1 MENKFIC
8 RLVQFFVK
16 IGYYFIHYP
25 NPKVVEGEGS
35 LLKIPDLIKED
46 KLKKPLIV
54 TDKGLFNLGVHIPL
68 VEKLKEEGMPYA
80 IFSDVF
86 PNPTCENVM
95 NGYEVYKIEE
105 CDCIIAIGGGSPMD
119 TAKTIGAKAARP
131 KKDIRKFLGLFSV
144 GKKIPMLYAVP
155 TTAGTGSE
163 ATIAAVITDEKENH
177 KIPICDPALM
187 PRRAILD
194 PKLTEGLPAFMTAT
208 TGMDAL
214 CHAVEAYTNHTYCT
228 KYENELCEKAV
239 KLIYEN
245 ILTVFNDGHNLEARK
260 NMQLAAMYAGR
271 AFSRGSVGYV
281 HAIGHTLGGLY
292 HIGHGEAMAVILPKV
307 MRKYGASAEKRLAML
322 ADVVGMTGSN
332 NAEKADKFLT
342 WIEETNKAM
351 NLRSSFE
358 QIEDK
363 DIDTIVKWAIKE
375 ANPIYPCPQVWK
387 YKDFYDM
394 VVELKNSSEVK
405 K

>member
-1 MENKFIC
+1 MENKFLC
-8 RLVQFFVK
+8 RFVQFFVK
-16 IGYYFIHYP
+16 IGYYFFRF
-25 NPKVVEGEGS
+25 PKAKVIDGEDS
-35 LLKIPDLIKED
+35 FLSIPELIKED
-46 KLKKPLIV
+46 NLKKPLIV
-54 TDKGLFNLGVHIPL
+54 TDNSLMKLGLINPL
-68 VEKLKEEGMPYA
+68 LNKLKELEMPYA
-80 IFSDVF
+80 LFSDVQ

-95 NGYEVYKIEE
+95 NGYEVYKNEQ
-105 CDCIIAIGGGSPMD
+105 CDCLVAVGSGSPMD
-119 TAKTIGAKAARP
+119 TAKTIGAKAAKP

-163 ATIAAVITDEKENH
+163 ATLAAVITDEKKNH
-177 KIPICDPALM
+177 KIPICDPVLM

-194 PKLTEGLPAFMTAT
+194 PKLTEGLPPFMTAT

-228 KYENELCEKAV
+228 KLENELAEKAV
-239 KLIYEN
+239 KLIHDN
-245 ILTVFNDGHNLEARK
+245 ILTVYKDGHNLEARK

-292 HIGHGEAMAVILPKV
+292 HISHGEAMSVILPKV
-307 MRKYGASAEKRLAML
+307 MKKYGKSAEKRLAKL
-322 ADVVGMTGSN
+322 AVVAGINGKDDN
-332 NAEKADKFLT
+332 EKANNFIT

-351 NLRSSFE
+351 NIRNNFAE
-358 QIEDK
+358 IRDE
-363 DIDTIVKWAIKE
+363 DIDTIIKWAIKE

-387 YKDFYDM
+387 YKDFKEI
-394 VVELKNSSEVK
+394 VLQLKA
-405 K
+405 

>member
-1 MENKFIC
+1 MQNKFLC

-16 IGYYFIHYP
+16 IGYYFFRFP
-25 NPKVVEGEGS
+25 KAKVVSGEGS
-35 LLKIPDLIKED
+35 FISIPDLIKED
-46 KLKKPLIV
+46 GLKKPLIV
-54 TDKGLFNLGVHIPL
+54 TDNSLMKLGLVNPL
-68 VEKLKEEGMPYA
+68 IDKLKDLNMPFVV
-80 IFSDVF
+80 FSDVQ

-95 NGYEVYKIEE
+95 NGYEVYKSEN
-105 CDCIIAIGGGSPMD
+105 CDCIVAVGGGSPMD

-144 GKKIPMLYAVP
+144 RKKIPMLYAVP

-163 ATIAAVITDEKENH
+163 ATLAAVITDEKKNH
-177 KIPICDPALM
+177 KIPICDPVLM
-187 PRRAILD
+187 PRRAILE
-194 PKLTEGLPAFMTAT
+194 PRLTEGLPPFMTAT

-228 KYENELCEKAV
+228 KLENELAEKAV
-239 KLIYEN
+239 KLIHDN
-245 ILTVFNDGHNLEARK
+245 ILTVFHDGHNLEARK

-292 HIGHGEAMAVILPKV
+292 HISHGEAMSVILPKV
-307 MRKYGASAEKRLAML
+307 MRKYGKFVHKRLANL
-322 ADVVGMTGSN
+322 AVIVGIEGKDDS
-332 NAEKADKFLT
+332 EKANKFID
-342 WIEETNKAM
+342 WIEETNKEM
-351 NLRSSFE
+351 NIRTSFE
-358 QIEDK
+358 QIRDE

-387 YKDFYDM
+387 YKDFKEI
-394 VVELKNSSEVK
+394 VLELKAK
-405 K
+405 

>member
-1 MENKFIC
+1 MENKFLC

-16 IGYYFIHYP
+16 IGYYFFRFP
-25 NPKVVEGEGS
+25 KAKVVDGEGS
-35 LLKIPDLIKED
+35 FLSIPDLIKED
-46 KLKKPLIV
+46 NLKKPLIV
-54 TDKGLFNLGVHIPL
+54 TDNSLMKLGLINPL
-68 VEKLKEEGMPYA
+68 INKLKELNMPYA
-80 IFSDVF
+80 LFSDVQ

-95 NGYEVYKIEE
+95 NGYEIYKLEK
-105 CDCIIAIGGGSPMD
+105 CDCLVAVGGGSPMD
-119 TAKTIGAKAARP
+119 TAKTIGAKAAKP

-163 ATIAAVITDEKENH
+163 ATLAAVITDEKKNH
-177 KIPICDPALM
+177 KIPICDPVLM

-194 PKLTEGLPAFMTAT
+194 PKLTEGLPPFMTAT

-228 KYENELCEKAV
+228 KLENELAEKAV
-239 KLIYEN
+239 KLIHDN
-245 ILTVFNDGHNLEARK
+245 ILTVFKDGHNLEARK

-292 HIGHGEAMAVILPKV
+292 HISHGEAMSVILPKV
-307 MRKYGASAEKRLAML
+307 MRKYGKSAEKRLAKL
-322 ADVVGMTGSN
+322 AVVAGIEGKDDN
-332 NAEKADKFLT
+332 EKANNFIT

-351 NLRSSFE
+351 NIRNIFAE
-358 QIEDK
+358 IRNEDM
-363 DIDTIVKWAIKE
+363 DTIIKWAIKE

-387 YKDFYDM
+387 YKDFKEI
-394 VVELKNSSEVK
+394 VLELKA
-405 K
+405 

>member
-1 MENKFIC
+1 MENKFLC

-16 IGYYFIHYP
+16 IGYYFFCF
-25 NPKVVEGEGS
+25 PKAKTIYGEGTFIS
-35 LLKIPDLIKED
+35 IPELIKED
-46 KLKKPLIV
+46 GLKKPLIV
-54 TDKGLFNLGVHIPL
+54 TDNSLMKLGLINPL
-68 VEKLKEEGMPYA
+68 LEKLKELDMPYA
-80 IFSDVF
+80 LFSDVQ

-95 NGYEVYKIEE
+95 NGYEVYKTNE
-105 CDCIIAIGGGSPMD
+105 CDCIVAVGGGSPMD
-119 TAKTIGAKAARP
+119 TAKIIGAKAVKP

-144 GKKIPMLYAVP
+144 RKKIPMLYAVP

-163 ATIAAVITDEKENH
+163 ATLAAVITDEKKNH
-177 KIPICDPALM
+177 KIPICDPVLM

-194 PKLTEGLPAFMTAT
+194 PKLTEGLPPFMTAT

-228 KYENELCEKAV
+228 KLENELAEKAV
-239 KLIYEN
+239 KLIHDN
-245 ILTVFNDGHNLEARK
+245 ILTVFHDGHNLEARK

-292 HIGHGEAMAVILPKV
+292 HISHGEAMSVILPKV
-307 MRKYGASAEKRLAML
+307 MRKYGKSAEKRLAKL
-322 ADVVGMTGSN
+322 AVIAGIDGKDDN
-332 NAEKADKFLT
+332 EKANNFIT

-351 NLRSSFE
+351 NIRNNFAE
-358 QIEDK
+358 IRDE
-363 DIDTIVKWAIKE
+363 DIDTIIEWAIKE

-387 YKDFYDM
+387 YKDFKEILL
-394 VVELKNSSEVK
+394 ELKA
-405 K
+405 

>member
-1 MENKFIC
+1 MQSKILC
-8 RLVQFFVK
+8 RVVQFFIK
-16 IGYYFIHYP
+16 IGYYFFRI
-25 NPKVVEGEGS
+25 PKAESYYGEGS
-35 LLKIPDLIKED
+35 LLKLPELIKKD
-46 KLKKPLIV
+46 GLNKPLIV
-54 TDKGLFNLGVHIPL
+54 TDNGLMNLGLLNPL
-68 VEKLKEEGMPYA
+68 LNKLKEENMPYA
-80 IFSDVF
+80 LFSDVQ

-95 NGYEVYKIEE
+95 NGYEKYRSEN

-131 KKDIRKFLGLFSV
+131 NKDIRKFLGLFSV

-177 KIPICDPALM
+177 KIPICDPVLM

-194 PKLTEGLPAFMTAT
+194 PKLTEGLPPFMTAT

-228 KYENELCEKAV
+228 KYENELCKKAV
-239 KLIYEN
+239 KLIYDN
-245 ILTVFNDGHNLEARK
+245 ILLVYQDGHNLEARK

-292 HIGHGEAMAVILPKV
+292 HISHGEAMSVILPKV
-307 MRKYGASAEKRLAML
+307 MRKYGKSAEKRLAQL
-322 ADVVGMTGSN
+322 ADVVGIKGIDNSQKA
-332 NAEKADKFLT
+332 NAFIT
-342 WIEETNKAM
+342 WIEDINKAM
-351 NLRSSFE
+351 NIRDSFKE
-358 QIEDK
+358 IKLEDM
-363 DIDTIVKWAIKE
+363 DTIVNWAIKE
-375 ANPIYPCPQVWK
+375 ANPTYPCPQVWK
-387 YKDFYDM
+387 YKDFKEI
-394 VVELKNSSEVK
+394 VLKLK
-405 K
+405 A

>member
-1 MENKFIC
+1 MENKILC

-16 IGYYFIHYP
+16 IGYYFFRFP
-25 NPKVVEGEGS
+25 KAKVVDGEDS
-35 LLKIPDLIKED
+35 FLTIPDLIKED
-46 KLKKPLIV
+46 NLKKPLIV
-54 TDKGLFNLGVHIPL
+54 TDNSLMKLGLINPL
-68 VEKLKEEGMPYA
+68 LNKLKELDMAYA
-80 IFSDVF
+80 LFSDVQ

-95 NGYEVYKIEE
+95 NGYKVYKAEQ
-105 CDCIIAIGGGSPMD
+105 CDCIVAVGGGSPMD
-119 TAKTIGAKAARP
+119 TAKTIGAKAAKP

-163 ATIAAVITDEKENH
+163 ATLAAVITDEKKNH
-177 KIPICDPALM
+177 KIPICDPVLM

-194 PKLTEGLPAFMTAT
+194 PKLTEGLPPFMTAT

-228 KYENELCEKAV
+228 KLENELAMKAV
-239 KLIYEN
+239 KLIHDN
-245 ILTVFNDGHNLEARK
+245 ILTVFKDGHNLEARK

-292 HIGHGEAMAVILPKV
+292 HISHGEAMSVILPKV
-307 MRKYGASAEKRLAML
+307 MRKYGKSAEKRLAKL
-322 ADVVGMTGSN
+322 AVVAGIDGKDDS
-332 NAEKADKFLT
+332 EKANNFIT

-351 NLRSSFE
+351 NIRNNFAE
-358 QIEDK
+358 IRDEDM
-363 DIDTIVKWAIKE
+363 DTIIKWAIKE

-387 YKDFYDM
+387 YKDFKEI
-394 VVELKNSSEVK
+394 VFELKA
-405 K
+405 

>member
-1 MENKFIC
+1 MQNKFLC

-16 IGYYFIHYP
+16 IGYYFFRFP
-25 NPKVVEGEGS
+25 KAKVVSGEGS
-35 LLKIPDLIKED
+35 FISIPDLIKED
-46 KLKKPLIV
+46 GLKKPLIV
-54 TDKGLFNLGVHIPL
+54 TDNSLMKLGLVNPL
-68 VEKLKEEGMPYA
+68 MDKLKDLNMPFA
-80 IFSDVF
+80 VFSDVQ

-95 NGYEVYKIEE
+95 NGYEVYKSEN
-105 CDCIIAIGGGSPMD
+105 CDCIVAVGGGSPMD

-144 GKKIPMLYAVP
+144 RKKIPMLYAVP

-163 ATIAAVITDEKENH
+163 ATLAAVITDEKKNH
-177 KIPICDPALM
+177 KIPICDPVLM
-187 PRRAILD
+187 PRRAILE
-194 PKLTEGLPAFMTAT
+194 PRLTEGLPPFMTAT

-228 KYENELCEKAV
+228 KLENELAEKAI
-239 KLIYEN
+239 KLIHDN
-245 ILTVFNDGHNLEARK
+245 ILTVFHDGHNLEARK

-292 HIGHGEAMAVILPKV
+292 HISHGEAMSVILPKV
-307 MRKYGASAEKRLAML
+307 MRKYGKSAYKRLTKL
-322 ADVVGMTGSN
+322 AVIVGIEGKDDS
-332 NAEKADKFLT
+332 EKANKFID
-342 WIEETNKAM
+342 WIEETNKEM
-351 NLRSSFE
+351 NIRTSFE
-358 QIEDK
+358 QIRDE

-387 YKDFYDM
+387 YKDFEKI
-394 VVELKNSSEVK
+394 VLELKAK
-405 K
+405 

>member
-1 MENKFIC
+1 MQNKFLC

-16 IGYYFIHYP
+16 IGYYFFRFP
-25 NPKVVEGEGS
+25 KAKVVSGEGS
-35 LLKIPDLIKED
+35 FISIPDLIKED
-46 KLKKPLIV
+46 GLKKPLIV
-54 TDKGLFNLGVHIPL
+54 TDNSLMKLGLVNPL
-68 VEKLKEEGMPYA
+68 IDKLKDLNMPFA
-80 IFSDVF
+80 VFSDVQ

-95 NGYEVYKIEE
+95 NGYEIYKNEN
-105 CDCIIAIGGGSPMD
+105 CDCIVAVGGGSPMD

-144 GKKIPMLYAVP
+144 RKKIPMLYAVP

-163 ATIAAVITDEKENH
+163 ATLAAVITDEKKNH
-177 KIPICDPALM
+177 KIPICDPVLM
-187 PRRAILD
+187 PRRAILE
-194 PKLTEGLPAFMTAT
+194 PRLTEGLPPFMTAT

-228 KYENELCEKAV
+228 KLENELCEKAV

-245 ILTVFNDGHNLEARK
+245 ILIVYRDGHNLEARK

-292 HIGHGEAMAVILPKV
+292 HISHGEAMSVILPKV
-307 MRKYGASAEKRLAML
+307 MRKYGKSAEKRLAKL
-322 ADVVGMTGSN
+322 ADVVGIKGIDNTQKA
-332 NAEKADKFLT
+332 NAFII
-342 WIEETNKAM
+342 WIEDTNKAM
-351 NLRSSFE
+351 NIRDGFE
-358 QIEDK
+358 EIKDE
-363 DIDTIVKWAIKE
+363 DIDTIIKWAIKE

-387 YKDFYDM
+387 YKDFK
-394 VVELKNSSEVK
+394 ELVLQLKTK
-405 K
+405 

>member
-1 MENKFIC
+1 MENKFLC
-8 RLVQFFVK
+8 RFVQFFVK
-16 IGYYFIHYP
+16 IGYYFFRF
-25 NPKVVEGEGS
+25 PKAKVIDGEDS
-35 LLKIPDLIKED
+35 FLSIPELIKED
-46 KLKKPLIV
+46 NLKKPLIV
-54 TDKGLFNLGVHIPL
+54 TDNSLMKLGLINPL
-68 VEKLKEEGMPYA
+68 LNKLKELEMPYA
-80 IFSDVF
+80 LFSDVQ

-95 NGYEVYKIEE
+95 NGYEVYKNEQ
-105 CDCIIAIGGGSPMD
+105 CDCLVAVGGGSPMD
-119 TAKTIGAKAARP
+119 TAKTIGAKAAKP

-163 ATIAAVITDEKENH
+163 ATLAAVITDEKKNH
-177 KIPICDPALM
+177 KIPICDPVLM

-194 PKLTEGLPAFMTAT
+194 PKLTEGLPPFMTAT

-228 KYENELCEKAV
+228 KLENELAEKAV
-239 KLIYEN
+239 KLIHDN
-245 ILTVFNDGHNLEARK
+245 ILTVYKDGHNLEARK

-292 HIGHGEAMAVILPKV
+292 HISHGEAMSVILPKV
-307 MRKYGASAEKRLAML
+307 MRKYGKSAEKRLAKL
-322 ADVVGMTGSN
+322 AVIAGINGKDDN
-332 NAEKADKFLT
+332 EKANNFIA

-351 NLRSSFE
+351 NIRNNFTE
-358 QIEDK
+358 IRDE
-363 DIDTIVKWAIKE
+363 DIDTIIKWAIKE

-387 YKDFYDM
+387 YKDFKEI
-394 VVELKNSSEVK
+394 VLQLKA
-405 K
+405 

>member
-1 MENKFIC
+1 MQNKFLC

-16 IGYYFIHYP
+16 IGYYFFRFP
-25 NPKVVEGEGS
+25 KAKVVSGEGS
-35 LLKIPDLIKED
+35 FISIPDLIKED
-46 KLKKPLIV
+46 GLKKPLIV
-54 TDKGLFNLGVHIPL
+54 TDNSLMKLGLVNPL
-68 VEKLKEEGMPYA
+68 IDKLKDLNMPFVV
-80 IFSDVF
+80 FSDVQ

-95 NGYEVYKIEE
+95 NGYEVYKSEN
-105 CDCIIAIGGGSPMD
+105 CDCIVAVGGGSPMD

-144 GKKIPMLYAVP
+144 RKKIPMLYAVP

-163 ATIAAVITDEKENH
+163 ATLAAVITDEKKNH
-177 KIPICDPALM
+177 KIPICDPVLM
-187 PRRAILD
+187 PRRAILE
-194 PKLTEGLPAFMTAT
+194 PRLTEGLPPFMTAT

-228 KYENELCEKAV
+228 KLENELAEKAV
-239 KLIYEN
+239 KLIHDN
-245 ILTVFNDGHNLEARK
+245 ILTVFHDGHNLEARK

-292 HIGHGEAMAVILPKV
+292 HISHGEAMSVILPKV
-307 MRKYGASAEKRLAML
+307 MRKYGKFVHKRLAKL
-322 ADVVGMTGSN
+322 AVIVGIEGKDDS
-332 NAEKADKFLT
+332 EKANKFID
-342 WIEETNKAM
+342 WIEETNKEM
-351 NLRSSFE
+351 NIRTSFE
-358 QIEDK
+358 QIRDE

-387 YKDFYDM
+387 YKDFKEI
-394 VVELKNSSEVK
+394 VLELKAK
-405 K
+405 